1 MRRADSLWRQQRQFR
16 ALVMWHKQAWVARAL
31 RMQSMPKELGIKPIG
46 FIQTGDPS
54 GSTHQDPGRHAE
66 RG

>member
-1 MRRADSLWRQQRQFR
+1 
-16 ALVMWHKQAWVARAL
+16 
-31 RMQSMPKELGIKPIG
+31 MPKELGIQPIG

-54 GSTHQDPGRHAE
+54 GSSHQDPGRHAE